1 MSERH
6 PSTFDDA
13 SRRAPTDVVGQA
25 VGAGLGPGG
34 PTIDTDANLLDD
46 GPRHPVALLAYAVGI
61 SLAAVTLWLTVL
73 SRQASTVPW
82 LSLQMSACYLFAALL
97 LVGELRPLLL
107 ARSDGGTDGI
117 TVSTTF
123 AMALVL
129 VGPLSLAIFVQA
141 LAVAVD
147 DLWNRRAPLKVAFN
161 GGQYVLTLA
170 VAREVFC
177 LVSGHGYLDPLTTL
191 QPHDLLA
198 AIVAGFAF
206 FVVNNGAVAIA
217 VALAVGSSAIDGFL
231 SDIKAQVLTSGIL
244 IGLAPVTAVAAE
256 FSLFMLPLLVLPL
269 VGVRHHAWIATLR
282 QHESLHDGLT
292 GLPNRALFR
301 LRADKAIT
309 LANSAGP
316 VPANV
321 AVMLLDL
328 DHFKEVNDT
337 LGHHVGDGLLR
348 MVAERVTTAV
358 PHSVTVARLGGDEF
372 AVLVTSVSDVAA
384 VIRMAERVAA
394 RLREPVVADGV
405 RLGVQASIGIA
416 FSGDHDATT
425 DTLLQRADIAL
436 YRAKTNRGEIQV
448 YRPEIDQH
456 TVQRLSLLG
465 DLHSAVDNH
474 EFEMVYQ
481 PQVDTGTG
489 HVVAVEALMRWNHPS
504 HGLVSPDMFIPLAE
518 NTGLIRA
525 MSRSAIEAALTTLG
539 ALRAQD
545 HDLAMAV
552 NVSARLLSDLQM
564 PTWIAG
570 LLMDSGVPSAQLT
583 IEVTESSI
591 MADPAR
597 ATQVLA
603 DMRDLGVRLSID
615 DFGTGYSSLSYLRR
629 LQPDELKVDRS
640 FVTQM
645 LSDEN
650 SAVIVRSTIDLGHSL
665 GLSLVA
671 EGVED
676 EPTFE
681 ALAQYGCDRIQGFHV
696 ARPMSAAALE
706 PWLERAAAQGWR
718 ACAGLPATATA
729 GAGSLL
735 AEARPRG
742 TVGERKRAT
751 WS

>member
-6 PSTFDDA
+6 PSTFDDGA
-13 SRRAPTDVVGQA
+13 RDLPAPVDPPAMAGSVGPA
-25 VGAGLGPGG
+25 
-34 PTIDTDANLLDD
+34 IDTDPLDD
-46 GPRHPVALLAYAVGI
+46 GPRHPKALLGYAAGVSVG
-61 SLAAVTLWLTVL
+61 AVAFWGLVLWN
-73 SRQASTVPW
+73 QAPRVPW
-82 LSLQMSACYLFAALL
+82 LSLHMTACYLFAGLL

-123 AMALVL
+123 SMALVL

-141 LAVAVD
+141 LAVAID

-170 VAREVFC
+170 VARGVFC
-177 LVSGHGYLDPLTTL
+177 LVSGHGYLDPTTTL
-191 QPHDLLA
+191 RPPDLFA
-198 AIVAGFAF
+198 AIVAGLAF

-217 VALAVGSSAIDGFL
+217 VALAVGSSAIEGFL

-244 IGLAPVTAVAAE
+244 IGLAPVAAVAAD

-301 LRADKAIT
+301 LRAHKAVA
-309 LANSAGP
+309 LAAAAGP
-316 VPANV
+316 VPGNV

-348 MVAERVTTAV
+348 MVAERVTAAV
-358 PHSVTVARLGGDEF
+358 PASVTVARLGGDEF
-372 AVLVTSVSDVAA
+372 AVLVASAADVAA

-394 RLREPVVADGV
+394 RLREPVMADGV

-489 HVVAVEALMRWNHPS
+489 HVVAVEALMRWNHPN

-545 HDLAMAV
+545 HDLSMAV
-552 NVSARLLSDLQM
+552 NVSARLLSDLEM
-564 PTWIAG
+564 PHWIAQ
-570 LLMDSGVPSAQLT
+570 LLIAAQVPSASLT

-591 MADPAR
+591 TADPTR
-597 ATQVLA
+597 AMKVLA
-603 DMRDLGVRLSID
+603 DLREIGVRLSID

-629 LQPDELKVDRS
+629 LKPDELKVDRS

-645 LSDEN
+645 LTDEN
-650 SAVIVRSTIDLGHSL
+650 SGVIVRSTIDLGHSL

-676 EPTFE
+676 EATFV
-681 ALAQYGCDRIQGFHV
+681 ALADLGCDRVQGYHV
-696 ARPMSAAALE
+696 ARPMSAAALQ
-706 PWLERAAAQGWR
+706 PWLELAPQQDWSVPMATTSRGAMGVTPV
-718 ACAGLPATATA
+718 PAPR
-729 GAGSLL
+729 SL
-735 AEARPRG
+735 RG
-742 TVGERKRAT
+742 DRRRVA

>member
-1 MSERH
+1 MSDRRAAADLA
-6 PSTFDDA
+6 TDADDDA
-13 SRRAPTDVVGQA
+13 LLTSAPAHGRAIAIYTAAIVV
-25 VGAGLGPGG
+25 VPM
-34 PTIDTDANLLDD
+34 LLW
-46 GPRHPVALLAYAVGI
+46 
-61 SLAAVTLWLTVL
+61 AAVTATELTRIPWGSWEMV
-73 SRQASTVPW
+73 SR
-82 LSLQMSACYLFAALL
+82 YLFAVLL

-107 ARSDGGTDGI
+107 ARSDGETDGI

-129 VGPLSLAIFVQA
+129 VGPLSLALLVQG
-141 LAVAVD
+141 VAVVAD
-147 DLWNRRAPLKVAFN
+147 DVWKGRPARKIVFN
-161 GGQYVLTLA
+161 LGQYLLTLA
-170 VAREVFC
+170 VARAVFSA
-177 LVSGHGYLDPLTTL
+177 LSGHSFAGGLTQL
-191 QPHDLLA
+191 APRDLAAALLA
-198 AIVAGFAF
+198 GLAF
-206 FVVNNGAVAIA
+206 FVVNNGAVAIV
-217 VALAVGSSAIDGFL
+217 VALDHGQSAVENL
-231 SDIKAQVLTSGIL
+231 RTDIREQVLTSGIL
-244 IGLAPVTAVAAE
+244 IGLAPVAAVAAD
-256 FSLFMLPLLVLPL
+256 FSLWMLPLLVLPL
-269 VGVRHHAWIATLR
+269 VGVGHHAWIAALR
-282 QHESLHDGLT
+282 QHEALHDGLT

-301 LRADKAIT
+301 LRADRAV
-309 LANSAGP
+309 AQAGAGRG
-316 VPANV
+316 PAMV

-337 LGHHVGDGLLR
+337 LGHHAGDRLLR
-348 MVAERVTTAV
+348 MVAERVTAAV
-358 PHSVTVARLGGDEF
+358 PASVTVARLGGDEF
-372 AVLVTSVSDVAA
+372 AVLVGSVTDPNL
-384 VIRMAERVAA
+384 VIRLADRIAA
-394 RLREPVVADGV
+394 RLREPLVTEGV
-405 RLGVQASIGIA
+405 RLAVQASIGIA
-416 FSGDHDATT
+416 LSGDHDAST

-436 YRAKTNRGEIQV
+436 YRAKTNRGEAQV

-465 DLHSAVDNH
+465 DLHSAADNQ

-481 PQVDTGTG
+481 PQVDTATG
-489 HVVAVEALMRWNHPS
+489 RVVSVEALTRWNHPS
-504 HGLVSPDMFIPLAE
+504 HGVVSPDVFIPLAE

-525 MSRSAIEAALTTLG
+525 MSRTAIEVALATVGT
-539 ALRAQD
+539 LRAAG
-545 HDLAMAV
+545 HDLSIAV
-552 NVSARLLSDLQM
+552 NVSARLLSDQQM

-570 LLMDSGVPSAQLT
+570 LLMDSGVPSSQLT

-718 ACAGLPATATA
+718 ACAGLTAA
-729 GAGSLL
+729 AVPGAGSLL
-735 AEARPRG
+735 AEALPRAV
-742 TVGERKRAT
+742 VGERKRAT

>member
-1 MSERH
+1 VSERH
-6 PSTFDDA
+6 PATFDDA
-13 SRRAPTDVVGQA
+13 PHPVGLYS
-25 VGAGLGPGG
+25 AGPGPGG
-34 PTIDTDANLLDD
+34 PSIDTDLLDD
-46 GPRHPVALLAYAVGI
+46 GPRHPLALFAYAIGV
-61 SLAAVTLWLTVL
+61 SLTAVVLWVVVL
-73 SRQASTVPW
+73 LVQGSHVAW
-82 LSLQMSACYLFAALL
+82 LSLDMTSCYLFAVLL

-123 AMALVL
+123 SMALVL

-147 DLWNRRAPLKVAFN
+147 DVWNRRAVLKVAFN

-170 VAREVFC
+170 VARGVFC
-177 LVSGHGYLDPLTTL
+177 LLSGHGYLDPMTTL
-191 QPHDLLA
+191 RPNDLFA
-198 AIVAGFAF
+198 AIVAGLAF
-206 FVVNNGAVAIA
+206 FAVNNGAVAVA
-217 VALAVGSSAIDGFL
+217 VALAVGSSAIDGFR
-231 SDIKAQVLTSGIL
+231 SDIRAQVLTSGIL
-244 IGLAPVTAVAAE
+244 IGLAPVAAVAAE

-301 LRADKAIT
+301 LRADKVVTTA
-309 LANSAGP
+309 ASAGT
-316 VPANV
+316 VPGNV

-348 MVAERVTTAV
+348 MVAERVTAAV
-358 PHSVTVARLGGDEF
+358 PPSVTVARLGGDEF
-372 AVLVTSVSDVAA
+372 AVLVTSCDAA
-384 VIRMAERVAA
+384 TVIRMAERIAA

-489 HVVAVEALMRWNHPS
+489 QVVAVEALMRWNHPS

-525 MSRSAIEAALTTLG
+525 MSRSAMEAALTTLG
-539 ALRAQD
+539 ALRVRG
-545 HDLAMAV
+545 HELSMAV
-552 NVSARLLSDLQM
+552 NVSARLLSDLEM
-564 PTWIAG
+564 PEWIAH
-570 LLMDSGVPSAQLT
+570 LLLDARVPSTSLT

-591 MADPAR
+591 TADPTR
-597 ATQVLA
+597 AMKVLA
-603 DMRDLGVRLSID
+603 DLREIGVRLSID

-629 LQPDELKVDRS
+629 LKPDELKIDRS
-640 FVTQM
+640 FVMQM
-645 LSDEN
+645 LTDEN
-650 SAVIVRSTIDLGHSL
+650 SGVIVRSTVDLGHGL
-665 GLSLVA
+665 GLSLVG

-676 EPTFE
+676 EATYR
-681 ALAQYGCDRIQGFHV
+681 ALAALGCDRVQGYHI
-696 ARPMSAAALE
+696 ARPMSAAALQ
-706 PWLERAAAQGWR
+706 PWLELAPTHDWSMPSSTVARRQLGLTPVPAPRSLRGDRRRAA
-718 ACAGLPATATA
+718 
-729 GAGSLL
+729 
-735 AEARPRG
+735 
-742 TVGERKRAT
+742 